1 MKNKKM
7 VALLLSSL
15 LLSACA
21 NNTTASTQTT
31 EQKVVA
37 TSIDTTD
44 MFTSR
49 DLEVG
54 YDETQSTQI
63 TLSGTSANFE
73 SENVKLE
80 NGVLSI
86 TQEGT
91 YILSG
96 QFDGM
101 IKIEA
106 PEDAKVQLVLN
117 SVSITNPTSAP
128 IYVKSAN
135 KVFIT
140 TASET
145 QNSLASGNEYVAVDE
160 NNIDSV
166 IFSKSDLTLNG
177 SGTLTINS
185 PSGHGIVSKDDLVIT
200 TGTYNITAKDN
211 GLSAN
216 NSVRIANGEISITS
230 ENDGIKAENEDTT
243 KGFVYIANG
252 KITINAQGD
261 AISGSGYVLAES
273 GEFNLT
279 SGGGAENGT
288 QKTEKMNFRDVNI
301 SGATPNGENSAEAP
315 QAPQAPQSD
324 VQAQTE
330 TQTDTQTETQT
341 TEQTSSTK
349 GIKSGTQLIIQG
361 GQYNINSADDGLNS
375 DDSIEINGETLSIA
389 SGSDGAD
396 ADISFL
402 ITNGT
407 LNITKS
413 YEGIEAKTIDI
424 AGGETN
430 IVASDDGVNA
440 TSPKTSTANSTNSTS
455 TTSTSTTETKQNTQ
469 NTNDVYIKISA
480 GKLTVDASG
489 DGIDS
494 NGNIE
499 VTGGETYVFGPTN
512 DGNGYLDYDGKAT
525 ITGGIF
531 IATGSG
537 GMAQNF
543 GTDSTQGSFITNLSG
558 EAQTTLTVTD
568 STGKEIATVTP
579 TKAYSSVLVST
590 PEIQK
595 SKTYTVSNG
604 TTSSEVEMTDLITG
618 GGTGFG
624 AGHGGQGGQF
634 PEGEFPEG
642 GRGKRGVR
650 PTDTPPSTSQTQT
663 QTTQETQTEAL

>member
-7 VALLLSSL
+7 VALLLSTL
-15 LLSACA
+15 LLSACT
-21 NNTTASTQTT
+21 NGTTASTQTT
-31 EQKVVA
+31 EQDVVA
-37 TSIDTTD
+37 TTIDTTD

-73 SENVKLE
+73 SEGVKLE
-80 NGVLSI
+80 NGVLTI

-185 PSGHGIVSKDDLVIT
+185 PAGHGIVSKDDLVIT

-216 NSVRIANGEISITS
+216 NSVRVANGEISITS

-279 SGGGAENGT
+279 SSGGAENGT
-288 QKTEKMNFRDVNI
+288 QTTEKMKFRDVNI

-315 QAPQAPQSD
+315 QPPQAD

-375 DDSIEINGETLSIA
+375 DDSIEINGGTLSIA

-430 IVASDDGVNA
+430 IVSSDDGINA
-440 TSPKTSTANSTNSTS
+440 TSPKTST
-455 TTSTSTTETKQNTQ
+455 TSTTETKQNTQ

-499 VTGGETYVFGPTN
+499 VTGGKTYVFGPAN
-512 DGNGYLDYDGKAT
+512 DGNGFLDYDGKAT
-525 ITGGIF
+525 VTGGIF

-537 GMAQNF
+537 GMTQNF
-543 GTDSTQGSFITNLSG
+543 GTDSAQGSFITNLSG

-579 TKAYSSVLVST
+579 TKAYSSILVST

-604 TTSSEVEMTDLITG
+604 TTSSEVQMTDLITG

-650 PTDTPPSTSQTQT
+650 PTDDPPSTPQTQT
-663 QTTQETQTEAL
+663 QTTQESQTEAL